1 MNRRLVKIFDSI
13 TFAYIII
20 GILVFCITV
29 MSIHIYT
36 LQSNLNQTQYD
47 YSVLKEVSDC
57 QYHKK
62 IIKNLDGEITEL
74 EKKLAKYEPTEAG
87 TEKITDGK

>member
-1 MNRRLVKIFDSI
+1 MKRRLVKMFDSI

-20 GILVFCITV
+20 GILFLCITV
-29 MSIHIYT
+29 MSVHMYT

-57 QYHKK
+57 QYHEK
-62 IIKNLDGEITEL
+62 IVNNLNGKIEDLQKE
-74 EKKLAKYEPTEAG
+74 LAKYEPTEQG
-87 TEKITDGK
+87 TEQTTNGK